1 MRVLLIEDD
10 KSLGRAVRDHLV
22 NQNNAVDWAENLEDA
37 YAAVSTTRYD
47 FILLDLRLP
56 DGSGLDFL
64 KNIRTKNLTSPVVIL
79 TAHDQISERIEGLNS
94 GADDYIVKPFDL
106 YELTAR
112 IGAVARRTNGLSKSE
127 IKIGSMTLDMEN
139 KRIFIDNKEVE
150 LSAREWA
157 IIEHMAS
164 HPNMLVTKAQIEDT
178 IYAFGSEVESNT
190 VEVYISRLRK
200 KIGKDRIK
208 THHGRG
214 YSLC

>member
-22 NQNNAVDWAENLEDA
+22 NQNNAIDWAENLEDA
-37 YAAVSTTRYD
+37 YAAVSTTRYN

-139 KRIFIDNKEVE
+139 KRIFIDDKEVE
-150 LSAREWA
+150 LSSREWA

>member
-10 KSLGRAVRDHLV
+10 KSLGRAVRDHLI
-22 NQNNAVDWAENLEDA
+22 NQNNAVDWDETLEDA
-37 YAAVSTTRYD
+37 YSAVATTHYD

-64 KNIRTKNLTSPVVIL
+64 KNIRAKNLGSPVVIL

-127 IKIGSMTLDMEN
+127 IRIGSMTLDMEN
-139 KRIFIDNKEVE
+139 KRLFIDNKEVE
-150 LSAREWA
+150 LSSREWA
-157 IIEHMAS
+157 IIEHMAT

>member
-10 KSLGRAVRDHLV
+10 KSLGRAVRDHLI
-22 NQNNAVDWAENLEDA
+22 NQNNAVDWAETLEDA
-37 YAAVSTTRYD
+37 YAAVATMHYD

-64 KNIRTKNLTSPVVIL
+64 KNIRAKNLGSPVVIL

-127 IKIGSMTLDMEN
+127 IRIGSMTLDMEN
-139 KRIFIDNKEVE
+139 KRLFIDNKEIE
-150 LSAREWA
+150 LSSREWA
-157 IIEHMAS
+157 IIEHMAT

>member
-10 KSLGRAVRDHLV
+10 KSLGRAVRDHLI
-22 NQNNAVDWAENLEDA
+22 NQNNAVDWAETLEDA
-37 YAAVSTTRYD
+37 YSAVATTHYD

-64 KNIRTKNLTSPVVIL
+64 KNIRAKNLGSPVVIL

-127 IKIGSMTLDMEN
+127 IRIGSMTLNMEN
-139 KRIFIDNKEVE
+139 KRLFINNKEVE
-150 LSAREWA
+150 LSSREWA
-157 IIEHMAS
+157 IIEHMAT

>member
-10 KSLGRAVRDHLV
+10 KSLGRAVRDHIIK
-22 NQNNAVDWAENLEDA
+22 QNNAVDWAQTLEDA
-37 YAAVSTTRYD
+37 YASVAGTRYD

-56 DGSGLDFL
+56 DGNGLTFL
-64 KNIRTKNLTSPVVIL
+64 KDIRAKNITSPVVIL

-112 IGAVARRTNGLSKSE
+112 INAVARRTNGQAKSE
-127 IKIGSMTLDMEN
+127 LQIGTMTIDMDS
-139 KRIFIDNKEVE
+139 KRLFINNEEIE

-164 HPNMLVTKAQIEDT
+164 HPNMLITKNQIEDT

>member
-22 NQNNAVDWAENLEDA
+22 NQNNAVDWAETLEDA

-64 KNIRTKNLTSPVVIL
+64 KNIRTKNLTAPVVIL

>member
-22 NQNNAVDWAENLEDA
+22 NQNNAVDWAETLEDA

>member
-10 KSLGRAVRDHLV
+10 KSLGRAVRDHLI
-22 NQNNAVDWAENLEDA
+22 NQNNAVDWAETLEDA
-37 YAAVSTTRYD
+37 YSAVATTHYD

-64 KNIRTKNLTSPVVIL
+64 KNIRANNLGSPVVIL

-127 IKIGSMTLDMEN
+127 IRIGSMTLDMEN
-139 KRIFIDNKEVE
+139 KRLFIDNKEIE
-150 LSAREWA
+150 LSSREWA
-157 IIEHMAS
+157 IIEHMAT

>member
-37 YAAVSTTRYD
+37 YAAVSTTRYN

-139 KRIFIDNKEVE
+139 KRIFIDDKEVE
-150 LSAREWA
+150 LSSREWA

>member
-10 KSLGRAVRDHLV
+10 KSLGRAVRDHII
-22 NQNNAVDWAENLEDA
+22 NQNNAVDWAETLEDA
-37 YAAVSTTRYD
+37 YASTATTRYD

-56 DGSGLDFL
+56 DGNGLNFL
-64 KNIRTKNLTSPVVIL
+64 KDIRTKNVTSPVVIL
-79 TAHDQISERIEGLNS
+79 TAHDQISDRIEGLNS

-106 YELTAR
+106 HELTAR
-112 IGAVARRTNGLSKSE
+112 IGAVARRTNGQAKSE
-127 IKIGSMTLDMEN
+127 VTIGTMKIDMDN
-139 KRIFIDNKEVE
+139 KRVFIENTEIE
-150 LSAREWA
+150 LSSREWA
-157 IIEHMAS
+157 IIEHMAK
-164 HPNMLVTKAQIEDT
+164 HPNMLVTKTQIEDT

>member
-64 KNIRTKNLTSPVVIL
+64 KNIRAKNLTSPVVIL

-127 IKIGSMTLDMEN
+127 IKIGSMTLDIEN
-139 KRIFIDNKEVE
+139 KRIFIDDKEVE
-150 LSAREWA
+150 LSSREWA

>member
-22 NQNNAVDWAENLEDA
+22 NQNNAIDWAETLEDA

-139 KRIFIDNKEVE
+139 KRIFIDDKEVE
-150 LSAREWA
+150 LSSREWA

>member
-22 NQNNAVDWAENLEDA
+22 NQNNAIDWAENLEDA

-139 KRIFIDNKEVE
+139 KRIFIDDKEVE
-150 LSAREWA
+150 LSSREWA

>member
-22 NQNNAVDWAENLEDA
+22 NQNNAVDWAATLEDA
-37 YAAVSTTRYD
+37 DAAVSTTRYD

-150 LSAREWA
+150 LRAREWA

-178 IYAFGSEVESNT
+178 IYAFVSEV
-190 VEVYISRLRK
+190 
-200 KIGKDRIK
+200 
-208 THHGRG
+208 
-214 YSLC
+214 

>member
-139 KRIFIDNKEVE
+139 KRIFIDDKEVE
-150 LSAREWA
+150 LSSREWA

-178 IYAFGSEVESNT
+178 IYAFGSEVEGNT

>member
-10 KSLGRAVRDHLV
+10 KSLGRAVRDHLI
-22 NQNNAVDWAENLEDA
+22 NQNNAVDWAETLEDA
-37 YAAVSTTRYD
+37 YAAVATTHYD

-64 KNIRTKNLTSPVVIL
+64 KNIRAKNLGSPVVIL

-127 IKIGSMTLDMEN
+127 IRIGSMTLDMEN
-139 KRIFIDNKEVE
+139 KRLFIEKKEIE
-150 LSAREWA
+150 LSSREWV
-157 IIEHMAS
+157 IIEHMAT

>member
-10 KSLGRAVRDHLV
+10 KSLGRAVRDHLI
-22 NQNNAVDWAENLEDA
+22 NQNNAVDWAETLEDA
-37 YAAVSTTRYD
+37 YSAVATTHYD

-64 KNIRTKNLTSPVVIL
+64 KNIRAKNLGSPVVIL

-127 IKIGSMTLDMEN
+127 IRIGSMTLDMEN
-139 KRIFIDNKEVE
+139 KRLFIDNKEVE
-150 LSAREWA
+150 LSSREWA
-157 IIEHMAS
+157 IIEHMAT

>member
-22 NQNNAVDWAENLEDA
+22 NQNNAIDWAENLEDA

-139 KRIFIDNKEVE
+139 KRIFIDDKEVE

>member
-10 KSLGRAVRDHLV
+10 KSLGRAVRDHLI
-22 NQNNAVDWAENLEDA
+22 NQNNAVDWAETLEDA
-37 YAAVSTTRYD
+37 YSAVATTHYD

-64 KNIRTKNLTSPVVIL
+64 KNIRAKNLGSPVVIL

-127 IKIGSMTLDMEN
+127 IRIGSMTLDMEN
-139 KRIFIDNKEVE
+139 KRLFIDNKEIE
-150 LSAREWA
+150 LSSREWA
-157 IIEHMAS
+157 IIEHMAT

-200 KIGKDRIK
+200 KIGKDRNK

-214 YSLC
+214 YSL

>member
-10 KSLGRAVRDHLV
+10 KSLGRAVRDHLI

-37 YAAVSTTRYD
+37 YAAIATTHYD

-64 KNIRTKNLTSPVVIL
+64 KNIRANNLGSPVVIL

-127 IKIGSMTLDMEN
+127 IRIGSMTLDMEN
-139 KRIFIDNKEVE
+139 KRLFIDNKEVE

-157 IIEHMAS
+157 IIEHMAT

>member
-22 NQNNAVDWAENLEDA
+22 NQNNAVDWAETLEDA

-139 KRIFIDNKEVE
+139 KRIFIDDKEVE
-150 LSAREWA
+150 LSSREWA

>member
-10 KSLGRAVRDHLV
+10 KSLGRAVRDHLI

-37 YAAVSTTRYD
+37 YAAIATTHYD

-64 KNIRTKNLTSPVVIL
+64 KNIRAKNLGSPVVIL

-127 IKIGSMTLDMEN
+127 IRIGSMTLDMEN
-139 KRIFIDNKEVE
+139 KRLFIDNKEVE

-157 IIEHMAS
+157 IIEHMAT

>member
-10 KSLGRAVRDHLV
+10 KSLGRAVRDHLG
-22 NQNNAVDWAENLEDA
+22 NQNNAIDWAENLEDA

-139 KRIFIDNKEVE
+139 KRIFIDDKEVE
-150 LSAREWA
+150 LSSREWA

>member
-22 NQNNAVDWAENLEDA
+22 NQNNAVDWAETLEDA
-37 YAAVSTTRYD
+37 DAAVSTTRYD

-150 LSAREWA
+150 LSSREWA

>member
-10 KSLGRAVRDHLV
+10 KSLGRAVRDHLI

-37 YAAVSTTRYD
+37 YAAIATTHYD

-64 KNIRTKNLTSPVVIL
+64 KNIRANNLGSPVVIL

-127 IKIGSMTLDMEN
+127 IRIGSMTLDMEN
-139 KRIFIDNKEVE
+139 KRLFIDNKEVE
-150 LSAREWA
+150 LSSREWA
-157 IIEHMAS
+157 IIEHMAT

>member
-10 KSLGRAVRDHLV
+10 KSLGRAVRDHLI
-22 NQNNAVDWAENLEDA
+22 NQNNAVDWAETLEDA
-37 YAAVSTTRYD
+37 YSAVATTHYD

-64 KNIRTKNLTSPVVIL
+64 KNIRAKNLGSPVVIL

-127 IKIGSMTLDMEN
+127 IRIGSMTLDMEN
-139 KRIFIDNKEVE
+139 KRLFIDNKEIE
-150 LSAREWA
+150 LSSREWA
-157 IIEHMAS
+157 IIEHMAT

>member
-10 KSLGRAVRDHLV
+10 KSLGRAVRDHLI
-22 NQNNAVDWAENLEDA
+22 NQNNAVDWAETLEDA
-37 YAAVSTTRYD
+37 YSAVATTHYD

-56 DGSGLDFL
+56 DGSGLEFL
-64 KNIRTKNLTSPVVIL
+64 KNIRAKNLGSPVVIL

-127 IKIGSMTLDMEN
+127 IRIGSMTLDMEN
-139 KRIFIDNKEVE
+139 KRLFIDNKEVE
-150 LSAREWA
+150 LSSREWA
-157 IIEHMAS
+157 IIEHMAT

>member
-22 NQNNAVDWAENLEDA
+22 NQNNAVDWAETLEDA

-127 IKIGSMTLDMEN
+127 IKIGSMTLDIEN
-139 KRIFIDNKEVE
+139 KRIFIDDKEVE
-150 LSAREWA
+150 LSSREWA

>member
-10 KSLGRAVRDHLV
+10 KSLGRAVRDHLI

-37 YAAVSTTRYD
+37 YAAIATTHYD

-64 KNIRTKNLTSPVVIL
+64 KNIRAKNLGSPVVIL

-127 IKIGSMTLDMEN
+127 IRIGLMTLDMEN
-139 KRIFIDNKEVE
+139 KRLFIDNKEVE
-150 LSAREWA
+150 LSSREWA
-157 IIEHMAS
+157 IIEHMAT

>member
-139 KRIFIDNKEVE
+139 KRIFIDDKEVE
-150 LSAREWA
+150 LSSREWA

>member
-10 KSLGRAVRDHLV
+10 KSLGRAVRDHLI

-37 YAAVSTTRYD
+37 YAAIATTHYD

-64 KNIRTKNLTSPVVIL
+64 KNIRAKNLGSPVVIL

-127 IKIGSMTLDMEN
+127 IRIGSMTLDMEN
-139 KRIFIDNKEVE
+139 KRFFIDNKEIE
-150 LSAREWA
+150 LSSREWA
-157 IIEHMAS
+157 IIEHMAT

>member
-22 NQNNAVDWAENLEDA
+22 NQNNAIDWAENLEDA

-150 LSAREWA
+150 LSSREWA

>member
-10 KSLGRAVRDHLV
+10 KSLGRAVRDHLI
-22 NQNNAVDWAENLEDA
+22 NQNNAVDWAETLEDA
-37 YAAVSTTRYD
+37 YSAVATTHYD

-64 KNIRTKNLTSPVVIL
+64 KNIRAKNLGSPVVIL

-127 IKIGSMTLDMEN
+127 IRIGSMTLDIEN
-139 KRIFIDNKEVE
+139 KRLFIDNKEVE
-150 LSAREWA
+150 LSSREWA
-157 IIEHMAS
+157 IIEHMAT

>member
-1 MRVLLIEDD
+1 
-10 KSLGRAVRDHLV
+10 
-22 NQNNAVDWAENLEDA
+22 
-37 YAAVSTTRYD
+37 
-47 FILLDLRLP
+47 
-56 DGSGLDFL
+56 
-64 KNIRTKNLTSPVVIL
+64 
-79 TAHDQISERIEGLNS
+79 
-94 GADDYIVKPFDL
+94 
-106 YELTAR
+106 
-112 IGAVARRTNGLSKSE
+112 
-127 IKIGSMTLDMEN
+127 MTLDMEN

-178 IYAFGSEVESNT
+178 IYAFGSGVESNT

>member
-112 IGAVARRTNGLSKSE
+112 IGAVARRTHGLSKSE
-127 IKIGSMTLDMEN
+127 IKIGSMTLDMKN
-139 KRIFIDNKEVE
+139 KRIFIDDKEVE
-150 LSAREWA
+150 LSSREWA

>member
-22 NQNNAVDWAENLEDA
+22 NQNNAVDWAETLEDA

-150 LSAREWA
+150 LSSREWA

>member
-22 NQNNAVDWAENLEDA
+22 NQNNAVDWAETLEDA

-164 HPNMLVTKAQIEDT
+164 HPNMLVTKAQLEDT